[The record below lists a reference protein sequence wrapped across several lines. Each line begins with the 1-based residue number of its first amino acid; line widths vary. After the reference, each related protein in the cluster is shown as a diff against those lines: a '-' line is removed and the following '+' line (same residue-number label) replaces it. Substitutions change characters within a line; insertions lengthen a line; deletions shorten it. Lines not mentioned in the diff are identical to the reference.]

1 MDKKIVKMKL
11 VNWVDFETPIS
22 IDETKSLHDDF
33 MFKVDEVFCDSL
45 LVVSFTHPS
54 YILEEMPSS
63 LSPKRR

>member
-33 MFKVDEVFCDSL
+33 MFKVDEVFCDVFNKNCRGYTRL
-45 LVVSFTHPS
+45 I
-54 YILEEMPSS
+54 YYGEEDD
-63 LSPKRR
+63 